1 MLHVKGITKSY
12 STRVV
17 LNGLSF
23 DLEESQ
29 LLAVTG
35 GNGSG
40 KSTLLKGIVGEISFD
55 EGSVTLDKDVTWA
68 YLPQQ
73 LPETDLNAIQ
83 YLLSVF
89 PPLTEAFHKITS
101 ESDPFAYAEALDAFH
116 SLGGYEV
123 EREID
128 RNLAYFG
135 FSESDGKKA
144 MTAFSEGEKRL
155 LGIIRLMLS
164 GARLFLLDEPTNH
177 LDIGHCVMLEEYILQ
192 KKEERKAFLLVSH
205 DRAFIDRVA
214 DRTLY
219 LERGAYFSVEGGYSA
234 LLSHKEQSFSTQV
247 RHAQT
252 LQRKIRQLERAIT
265 QTKQWAQKTERK
277 KQDNPHADKGYIG
290 HKSARLAKR
299 ATGVT
304 GRLSA
309 LAQSLKEEKPF
320 VEKPINLSF
329 LEYPVP
335 SRVVLRAQQLEKRF
349 EERTVL
355 SNVSI
360 DCSTCD
366 RIGIIGENGSGK
378 TTLIRILV
386 NDLPADAGDCYRND
400 AVRWVYLPQD
410 IRRFFAYETLMDNLT
425 RYDHPEVFI
434 RQALGAARI
443 RNERVFSKVGELS
456 RGELMRCALVAA
468 ILAKA
473 EFLFL
478 DEPTNHLDIESLEVL
493 HSLIEQFSG
502 GVLFISHDRYF
513 IAQQAKTLYWLTG
526 GSLRLM
532 EA

>member
-219 LERGAYFSVEGGYSA
+219 LERGAYFSVEGGILPSYPIKNSLFPPKSGTLKHYNARFGNWSA
-234 LLSHKEQSFSTQV
+234 RS
-247 RHAQT
+247 
-252 LQRKIRQLERAIT
+252 RKRSNGHRKQNEKSRTIPTRTKAIS
-265 QTKQWAQKTERK
+265 AI
-277 KQDNPHADKGYIG
+277 NPHVWP
-290 HKSARLAKR
+290 SAQP
-299 ATGVT
+299 
-304 GRLSA
+304 A
-309 LAQSLKEEKPF
+309 L
-320 VEKPINLSF
+320 
-329 LEYPVP
+329 PV
-335 SRVVLRAQQLEKRF
+335 A
-349 EERTVL
+349 
-355 SNVSI
+355 
-360 DCSTCD
+360 
-366 RIGIIGENGSGK
+366 
-378 TTLIRILV
+378 
-386 NDLPADAGDCYRND
+386 
-400 AVRWVYLPQD
+400 
-410 IRRFFAYETLMDNLT
+410 
-425 RYDHPEVFI
+425 
-434 RQALGAARI
+434 
-443 RNERVFSKVGELS
+443 
-456 RGELMRCALVAA
+456 
-468 ILAKA
+468 
-473 EFLFL
+473 
-478 DEPTNHLDIESLEVL
+478 
-493 HSLIEQFSG
+493 
-502 GVLFISHDRYF
+502 
-513 IAQQAKTLYWLTG
+513 
-526 GSLRLM
+526 
-532 EA
+532 

>member
-1 MLHVKGITKSY
+1 
-12 STRVV
+12 
-17 LNGLSF
+17 
-23 DLEESQ
+23 
-29 LLAVTG
+29 
-35 GNGSG
+35 
-40 KSTLLKGIVGEISFD
+40 
-55 EGSVTLDKDVTWA
+55 
-68 YLPQQ
+68 
-73 LPETDLNAIQ
+73 
-83 YLLSVF
+83 
-89 PPLTEAFHKITS
+89 
-101 ESDPFAYAEALDAFH
+101 
-116 SLGGYEV
+116 
-123 EREID
+123 
-128 RNLAYFG
+128 
-135 FSESDGKKA
+135 
-144 MTAFSEGEKRL
+144 
-155 LGIIRLMLS
+155 
-164 GARLFLLDEPTNH
+164 
-177 LDIGHCVMLEEYILQ
+177 MLEEYILQ

-360 DCSTCD
+360 DCSTRD

-410 IRRFFAYETLMDNLT
+410 IRQFFAYEVLMDNLT
-425 RYDHPEVFI
+425 RYDHSEVFI

>member
-40 KSTLLKGIVGEISFD
+40 NSTFLKGIVGEISFD

-89 PPLTEAFHKITS
+89 PPLTEAFHKIAS

-329 LEYPVP
+329 LEYPV
-335 SRVVLRAQQLEKRF
+335 LRAW
-349 EERTVL
+349 
-355 SNVSI
+355 SSAPNS
-360 DCSTCD
+360 
-366 RIGIIGENGSGK
+366 
-378 TTLIRILV
+378 
-386 NDLPADAGDCYRND
+386 
-400 AVRWVYLPQD
+400 
-410 IRRFFAYETLMDNLT
+410 
-425 RYDHPEVFI
+425 
-434 RQALGAARI
+434 
-443 RNERVFSKVGELS
+443 
-456 RGELMRCALVAA
+456 
-468 ILAKA
+468 
-473 EFLFL
+473 
-478 DEPTNHLDIESLEVL
+478 
-493 HSLIEQFSG
+493 
-502 GVLFISHDRYF
+502 
-513 IAQQAKTLYWLTG
+513 
-526 GSLRLM
+526 
-532 EA
+532 